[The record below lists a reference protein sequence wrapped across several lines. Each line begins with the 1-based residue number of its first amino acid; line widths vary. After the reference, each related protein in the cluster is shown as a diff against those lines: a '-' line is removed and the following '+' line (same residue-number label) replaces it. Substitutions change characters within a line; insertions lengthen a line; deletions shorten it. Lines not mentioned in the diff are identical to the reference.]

1 MSWAK
6 LRWYEKTC
14 GIISLICMGGTVAAA
29 LQLRQG
35 TVVHHVWVAVILL
48 LVAGLGG
55 LLLHR
60 EGASPGQILVMLL
73 PLTAAMLLRCLLLDY
88 ESGDYQMFLG
98 PWYETIRDGG
108 GFAAIAQPVGNYNV
122 PYLYFIALISY
133 LDVPNLYLYK
143 LFSILLD
150 VILAWGGFR
159 LVRVL
164 TKEQGNT
171 ILPLITFGVLLFVP
185 TVVLNGSY
193 WAQCDAI
200 YGALI
205 VHAVACLLEG
215 RNKWSLVWVALAF
228 SFKLQTVFIMPLW
241 GVMWLAGRVK
251 FRELFVFPGVYA
263 LTTVPALLVG
273 KPLVDILSVYLGQMG
288 DNNRLTLNAPSIYQF
303 LPSNAVYDPE
313 MLATVGIFAAAL
325 LAFAMLFV
333 GAWNVK
339 HMDNQLAMTIA
350 MVLVVGI
357 PFLLPH
363 MHERYFYLADV
374 LAVCWAVSNVR
385 RIPVAV
391 LVCASSLASY
401 CVYLRLKYNCIVY
414 LSGGYLV
421 MFWETAAMA
430 VALVLCV
437 IHLVNLC
444 RRKGET
450 TA

>member
-1 MSWAK
+1 MSWSK
-6 LRWYEKTC
+6 LRWLEIVC
-14 GIISLICMGGTVAAA
+14 GLFSLVCLAGTVVAA
-29 LQLRQG
+29 LQLNQG
-35 TVVHHVWVAVILL
+35 TVGQRLCVAVCLA
-48 LVAGLGG
+48 LVAVLGG
-55 LLLHR
+55 ALLRR
-60 EGASPGQILVMLL
+60 EGVSLGQILVMLL
-73 PLTAAMLLRCLLLDY
+73 PLTGAMLLRCLLLDY
-88 ESGDYQMFLG
+88 ESGDYQMFLE
-98 PWYETIRDGG
+98 PWYETIRAGG
-108 GFAAIAQPVGNYNV
+108 GFAAISQPVGNYNV
-122 PYLYFIALISY
+122 PYLYFIAFISY

-143 LFSILLD
+143 LFSIFLD
-150 VILAWGGFR
+150 VILAWGGLR

-164 TKEQGNT
+164 TGEKRESV
-171 ILPLITFGVLLFVP
+171 LPLVAFGVLLFLP

-200 YGALI
+200 YGALV
-205 VHAVACLLEG
+205 VHAVACVLEG
-215 RNKWSLVWVALAF
+215 KNKWSLVWLALAF

-241 GVMWLAGRVK
+241 GVMWLGGRVK

-263 LTTVPALLVG
+263 LTAVPALLLG

-288 DNNRLTLNAPSIYQF
+288 ENDRLTLNAPSVYQL

-313 MLATVGIFAAAL
+313 LLAQVGIGAAGL

-333 GAWNVK
+333 GAWKVK
-339 HMDNQLAMTIA
+339 HLDNQLAMAVA

-374 LAVCWAVSNVR
+374 LAVCWAAANLR
-385 RIPVAV
+385 RVPVAV

-401 CVYLRLKYNCIVY
+401 AVYLRLKYNQIIY
-414 LSGGYLV
+414 ISGGYLV

-430 VALVLCV
+430 AAFVLCV
-437 IHLVNLC
+437 IHLVGLC

-450 TA
+450 A

>member
-1 MSWAK
+1 MSWSK
-6 LRWYEKTC
+6 LRWLEIVC
-14 GIISLICMGGTVAAA
+14 GLLSLVCLAGTVVAA
-29 LQLRQG
+29 LQLNQG
-35 TVVHHVWVAVILL
+35 TVGQRLCVAVCLA
-48 LVAGLGG
+48 LVAVLGG
-55 LLLHR
+55 ALLRR
-60 EGASPGQILVMLL
+60 EEVSLGQILVMLL
-73 PLTAAMLLRCLLLDY
+73 PLTGAMLLRCLLLDY
-88 ESGDYQMFLG
+88 ESGDYQMFLE
-98 PWYETIRDGG
+98 PWCETIRAGG
-108 GFAAIAQPVGNYNV
+108 GFAAISQPVGNYNV
-122 PYLYFIALISY
+122 PYLYFIAFISY

-143 LFSILLD
+143 LFSIFLD
-150 VILAWGGFR
+150 VILAWGGLR

-164 TKEQGNT
+164 TGEKRESV
-171 ILPLITFGVLLFVP
+171 LPLVAFGVLLFLP

-200 YGALI
+200 YGALV
-205 VHAVACLLEG
+205 VHAVACVLEG
-215 RNKWSLVWVALAF
+215 KNKWSLVWLALAF

-241 GVMWLAGRVK
+241 GVMWLGGRVK

-263 LTTVPALLVG
+263 LTAVPALLLG

-288 DNNRLTLNAPSIYQF
+288 ENDRLTLNAPSVYQL

-313 MLATVGIFAAAL
+313 LLAQVGIGAAGL

-333 GAWNVK
+333 GAWKVK
-339 HMDNQLAMTIA
+339 HLDNQLAMAVA

-374 LAVCWAVSNVR
+374 LAVCWAAANLR

-401 CVYLRLKYNCIVY
+401 AVYLRLKYNQIIY
-414 LSGGYLV
+414 ISGGYLV

-430 VALVLCV
+430 AAFVLCV
-437 IHLVNLC
+437 IHLVGLC

-450 TA
+450 A